1 MECAAP
7 AAGEKT
13 GACSRG
19 VYVGTGGTERSGRNP
34 DGVGTIALA
43 LISGCSF
50 SCCFLLP
57 LLLASAKLV
66 TFWYHLSAHLTSL
79 WFCTGCV
86 SLDTALPG
94 DALPGATQGLAPHKG
109 SG

>member
-1 MECAAP
+1 MFRKKP
-7 AAGEKT
+7 RW
-13 GACSRG
+13 SRHNS
-19 VYVGTGGTERSGRNP
+19 TSS
-34 DGVGTIALA
+34 DFWL
-43 LISGCSF
+43 LL

-66 TFWYHLSAHLTSL
+66 AFWYHLSAHLTSL

-109 SG
+109 SGLDLLPQP